1 MCSHQGGRK
10 GGGGWKMW
18 GAQCLGK
25 LKGAASQIGL
35 YSFFILYTA
44 GGALVFRALEHP
56 HEVEEQAVAARGLIE
71 GRNRLLEVLANASTP
86 SLVMRKARASEE
98 LGRYEAR
105 LVEAVGVGVSVT
117 TPSTPN
123 YSWQFAE
130 SVFFAS
136 TIVTT
141 IGYGNQAPVTF
152 WGRLFCILF
161 GFIGIPVTL
170 SVISELGTFFANLV
184 SRVYFKLRDLV
195 NCGLADKWLAACGS
209 LGDKGSKG
217 AAVVGAV
224 GALLIYMGVGG
235 AFFTLWEDNWSFFE
249 GFYFCFITM
258 TTVGLGDL
266 VPART
271 DVMLI
276 CTVYILVGLAITST
290 IIELL
295 RRQYAESWRQM
306 KELSG
311 RLGELSGPLSDVL
324 RKLGDHAGDL
334 SVDVRLPKDLLD
346 LRHAL
351 QLSQRLDD
359 LTRGDP
365 GLKND
370 LNDLKLLD
378 LLKQQLRGSGRGSS
392 VGKEGEGPFLLPSS
406 SSSSSSISSSSSSSS
421 SSTVPSAAKGRT
433 VLQVII
439 YESSV

>member
-1 MCSHQGGRK
+1 MCSHQGGGGGK
-10 GGGGWKMW
+10 GGAGGGWRRW
-18 GAQCLGK
+18 GAQCVGK
-25 LKGAASQIGL
+25 IRGAASQVGL
-35 YSFFILYTA
+35 YTFFILYTA

-56 HEVEEQAVAARGLIE
+56 HEVEEQAMAARGLIE
-71 GRNRLLEVLANASTP
+71 GRNRLLEVLANTSTP

-98 LGRYEAR
+98 LERYEER

-117 TPSTPN
+117 APSTPN

-161 GFIGIPVTL
+161 GFVGIPVTL

-184 SRVYFKLRDLV
+184 SRVYLRLRNLV
-195 NCGLADKWLAACGS
+195 NCGRADKWLAACKG
-209 LGDKGSKG
+209 LGEKGSKG
-217 AAVVGAV
+217 MAVVGAV

-235 AFFTLWEDNWSFFE
+235 AFFTLWEENWSFFE

-271 DVMLI
+271 DVMFL

-334 SVDVRLPKDLLD
+334 SVDVRLPKDLLVTTSHHESPP
-346 LRHAL
+346 RHSVTTAS
-351 QLSQRLDD
+351 LSHHHVI
-359 LTRGDP
+359 T
-365 GLKND
+365 
-370 LNDLKLLD
+370 
-378 LLKQQLRGSGRGSS
+378 SHH
-392 VGKEGEGPFLLPSS
+392 
-406 SSSSSSISSSSSSSS
+406 
-421 SSTVPSAAKGRT
+421 
-433 VLQVII
+433 QV
-439 YESSV
+439 EMK